1 MLFTLSDIIYKF
13 KKKEIFKKK
22 KLNFTEGE
30 HVLLHGKSGCGKTTL
45 VNLMSGLLRPSSGT
59 IFFENVDFSSL
70 SDRELD
76 DLRSNNFGLIFQ
88 RLHLIGH
95 LDVEQNLKLA
105 SKVSNA
111 KNILSLIKYLG
122 LEDKKKQLAKDLSV
136 GEAQRVAIARAVANN
151 PKVIFA
157 DEPTSALDDHNTMK
171 VMELLFDQ
179 TKKNKSTLLVA
190 SHDDRIKKYFSR
202 VIKM

>member
-22 KLNFTEGE
+22 KLNFAEGE

-95 LDVEQNLKLA
+95 LDVEKNLKLA

-111 KNILSLIKYLG
+111 KNIMSLIKYLG

-157 DEPTSALDDHNTMK
+157 DEPTSALDDHNTIK

-179 TKKNKSTLLVA
+179 TQKNKSTLLVA

-202 VIKM
+202 VVKM

>member
-59 IFFENVDFSSL
+59 IFFENVDFSAL
-70 SDRELD
+70 SDCELD

-157 DEPTSALDDHNTMK
+157 DEPTSALDDHNTIK

-179 TKKNKSTLLVA
+179 TQKNKSTLLVA

-202 VIKM
+202 VVKM

>member
-22 KLNFTEGE
+22 KLNFAEGE

-157 DEPTSALDDHNTMK
+157 DEPTSALDDHNTIK

-179 TKKNKSTLLVA
+179 TQKNKSTLLVA

>member
-22 KLNFTEGE
+22 KLNFAEGE

-157 DEPTSALDDHNTMK
+157 DEPTSALDDHNTIK

-179 TKKNKSTLLVA
+179 TQKNKSTLLVA

-202 VIKM
+202 VLKM

>member
-202 VIKM
+202 VLKM

>member
-157 DEPTSALDDHNTMK
+157 DEPTSALDDHNTIK

-202 VIKM
+202 VVKM

>member
-22 KLNFTEGE
+22 KLNFAEGE

-59 IFFENVDFSSL
+59 IFFENVDFSAL
-70 SDRELD
+70 SDCELD

-111 KNILSLIKYLG
+111 KNIMSLIKYLG

-202 VIKM
+202 VVKM

>member
-157 DEPTSALDDHNTMK
+157 DEPTSALDDHNTIK

-179 TKKNKSTLLVA
+179 TQKNKSTLLVA

-202 VIKM
+202 VVKM

>member
-202 VIKM
+202 VVKM

>member
-22 KLNFTEGE
+22 KLNFAEGE

-59 IFFENVDFSSL
+59 IFFENVDFSAL
-70 SDRELD
+70 SDCELD

-157 DEPTSALDDHNTMK
+157 DEPTSALDDHNTIK

-179 TKKNKSTLLVA
+179 TQKNKSTLLVA

>member
-22 KLNFTEGE
+22 KLNFAEGE

-157 DEPTSALDDHNTMK
+157 DEPTSALDDHNTIK

-179 TKKNKSTLLVA
+179 TQKNKSTLLVA

-202 VIKM
+202 VVKM

>member
-1 MLFTLSDIIYKF
+1 
-13 KKKEIFKKK
+13 
-22 KLNFTEGE
+22 
-30 HVLLHGKSGCGKTTL
+30 
-45 VNLMSGLLRPSSGT
+45 MSGLLRPSSGT

-111 KNILSLIKYLG
+111 KNIMSLIKYLG

-202 VIKM
+202 VVKM

>member
-13 KKKEIFKKK
+13 KKKEIFSKK

-59 IFFENVDFSSL
+59 IFFENVDFSAL
-70 SDRELD
+70 SDCELD

-157 DEPTSALDDHNTMK
+157 DEPTSALDDHNTIK

-179 TKKNKSTLLVA
+179 TQKNKSTLLVA

-202 VIKM
+202 VVKM

>member
-13 KKKEIFKKK
+13 KKKEIFSKK

-95 LDVEQNLKLA
+95 LDVEKNLKLA

-111 KNILSLIKYLG
+111 KNIMSLIKYLG

-202 VIKM
+202 VVKM

>member
-22 KLNFTEGE
+22 KLNFAEGE

-95 LDVEQNLKLA
+95 LDVEKNLKLA

-111 KNILSLIKYLG
+111 KNIMSLIKYLG

-157 DEPTSALDDHNTMK
+157 DEPTSALDDHNTIK

-179 TKKNKSTLLVA
+179 TQKNKSTLLVA

>member
-22 KLNFTEGE
+22 TLNFAEGE

-59 IFFENVDFSSL
+59 IFFENVDFSAL
-70 SDRELD
+70 SDCELD

-157 DEPTSALDDHNTMK
+157 DEPTSALDDHNTIK

-179 TKKNKSTLLVA
+179 TQKNKSTLLVA

-202 VIKM
+202 VVKM

>member
-59 IFFENVDFSSL
+59 IFFENVDFSAL
-70 SDRELD
+70 SDCELD

-157 DEPTSALDDHNTMK
+157 DEPTSALDDHNTIK

-202 VIKM
+202 VVKM